1 MQAEQA
7 KLDQKDELL
16 FKFMLGSLV
25 KSLRVAGIMA
35 TVSAMF
41 SCNNELDINAD
52 WRETIVVYG
61 MLNSSDT
68 VQYIRVAKAFLNEN
82 TSALKVAAISDSLY
96 LDSAVVS
103 IRSKDGSFRDT
114 LRRVW
119 NISKDSGLFAN
130 DKNPLYRFSTPPGRA
145 LDPNK
150 VYVLEVYS
158 PKTRN
163 TVWAETNVVGRATIL
178 SPFRDSNSNFSV
190 TPEFLTISMKAGQNS
205 NAYDVKMHVTY
216 QEFPK
221 SDTNNKVIKTAD
233 WSVLTNATVPSSSNL
248 LYKIPRQALIQ
259 FLGASISK
267 DSGYYHRL
275 LHIGMS
281 VYGGNQTLTDYISV
295 NEPSIGIVQKQAE
308 YSNINGGT
316 GLFAS
321 RCIQRINRVR
331 FDGGSIIFLRNN
343 AETKPLNLL
352 P

>member
-1 MQAEQA
+1 MAA
-7 KLDQKDELL
+7 
-16 FKFMLGSLV
+16 MGSL
-25 KSLRVAGIMA
+25 
-35 TVSAMF
+35 F
-41 SCNNELDINAD
+41 SCKNDLDINAD

-61 MLNSSDT
+61 MLNSNDT
-68 VQYIRVAKAFLNEN
+68 VQYVRIAKAFLNEN
-82 TSALKVAAISDSLY
+82 TSALQVAGISDSLY
-96 LDSAVVS
+96 LDSAVVT
-103 IRSKDGSFRDT
+103 IRSKDGSFNDT
-114 LRRVW
+114 LKRVW
-119 NISKDSGLFAN
+119 NIAKDSGLFAN
-130 DKNPLYRFSTPPGRA
+130 DKNPLYRLLTPAGQS

-150 VYVLEVYS
+150 TYLLEVYS
-158 PKTRN
+158 PKTGNR
-163 TVWAETNVVGRATIL
+163 VWAETNIVGRATIL

-190 TPEFLTISMKAGQNS
+190 TPEFLTISMKSGINS

-221 SDTNNKVIKTAD
+221 SDTNRKVIKTAT
-233 WSVLTNATVPSSSNL
+233 WHLLTNATAPPSSNM
-248 LYKIPRQALIQ
+248 LYKIPRQALLQ
-259 FLGASISK
+259 FLGSSIGK

-275 LHIGMS
+275 SYIGMT
-281 VYGGNQTLTDYISV
+281 VYGGNQILTDYIST

-321 RCIQRINRVR
+321 RCIQRIDRVK